1 MRLPHT
7 FMRAV
12 CLLGVLLMAGCGKD
26 GVRDTDGA
34 PATAA
39 LPGSIKGAQ
48 PRPEP
53 LSKYGNH
60 SPYVVFGQ
68 TYEVLASAQGYV
80 QRGTASWYGS
90 KFHGRPTSSGEIFDM
105 YKATAAHRSLPLP
118 TYAEVTNLEN
128 GRRIIVKI
136 NDRGPFKGSRL
147 IDLSYGAAVK
157 LGMINSGTARV
168 KVEAI
173 TFDDDRSPA
182 WIAEQGE
189 ILQAG
194 AFTSKTSARQL
205 MQKLDNAGIGDVEL
219 QTAAWGRQF
228 LYRVWIGPLFTEQK
242 ISQVIAAVLELGLER
257 PHRVS
262 R

>member
-1 MRLPHT
+1 MSERGVSFRVLGIVI
-7 FMRAV
+7 MA
-12 CLLGVLLMAGCGKD
+12 LLAGCAKD
-26 GVRDTDGA
+26 TVLETDGA
-34 PATAA
+34 PANAPP
-39 LPGSIKGAQ
+39 PGSFVNAV

-53 LSKYGNH
+53 LARYGNH

-68 TYEVLASAQGYV
+68 TYEVWATAKGYKKKGV
-80 QRGTASWYGS
+80 ASWYGK
-90 KFHGRPTSSGEIFDM
+90 KFHGRPTSSGEPYDM
-105 YKATAAHRSLPLP
+105 YKATAAHRNLPLP

-128 GRRIIVKI
+128 GRKVIVKI
-136 NDRGPFKGSRL
+136 NDRGPFKHNRL

-173 TFDDDRSPA
+173 TFDDDDDVA
-182 WIAEQGE
+182 DGE

-194 AFTSKTSARQL
+194 AFASKTSARQL
-205 MQKLDNAGIGDVEL
+205 VRRLEDAGIRDVEL
-219 QTAAWGRQF
+219 QTAASGRNYI
-228 LYRVWIGPLFTEQK
+228 YRVWIGPLFSQQK
-242 ISQVIAAVLELGLER
+242 INQVIAAVLELGLER